1 MYCKPLIWFEYF
13 VFSFLHIFRKN
24 YIAGHS
30 PPYSTPKNVLP
41 VPLSRYTQ
49 FKFQAELGPRQHCR
63 ENVTMFSVHTIV
75 VYCYYCRLL
84 TIPCGYSTMRL
95 QDYSYFFGSLM
106 LNFFV
111 VLSLSRSLNNCDV
124 PSFDTESKH
133 FLVVYVTKALVH
145 CRVAVAMLKNGRWPS
160 SGKPHLLFV
169 GFRSVSR
176 NIGKI
181 WPCDATTTTNTKLH
195 NFNGFT
201 QMTILQNGF
210 QIY

>member
-1 MYCKPLIWFEYF
+1 MCCNGSDVVWNF
-13 VFSFLHIFRKN
+13 VFTFLHIFRKN

-30 PPYSTPKNVLP
+30 PPFFTPKNVLP

-133 FLVVYVTKALVH
+133 FFSCLCHQSSCALSRC
-145 CRVAVAMLKNGRWPS
+145 CRHAKKRSLAQLWETP
-160 SGKPHLLFV
+160 PFV
-169 GFRSVSR
+169 CRFSFS
-176 NIGKI
+176 I
-181 WPCDATTTTNTKLH
+181 
-195 NFNGFT
+195 
-201 QMTILQNGF
+201 
-210 QIY
+210 